1 MHYGII
7 AIGSRGDVQP
17 FVALALGL
25 LDRGHRV
32 TLMAHENF
40 KAFVEGYGI
49 EFHPLPGSVEEM
61 LYSPKGRKVL
71 RSGNMLVFMHFVNKE
86 VSKNQAR
93 VNEALLAGAQKP
105 EVFVTSVLGMIWID
119 AIAASSGKRYA
130 TVQLSFPTTP
140 TSEFPCVLLD
150 FFNFPLYNRFTYRVF
165 DFLYTKDNKKKLNAF
180 RLSLGLPKAK
190 GLLLKNTGAAKN
202 PHIYAISPSFLPR
215 PTDWIER
222 AQITGFIHLPPKR
235 REQNPSD
242 GGIPADLIRWLEA
255 GEKPIYLGFGSIPVP
270 DPARFIRV
278 LHELLAET
286 TYRFIFCQGWSKI
299 EGLGAHPRLFVLPA
313 ANHDWLFPR
322 CRAVIT
328 HGGIGTVAAALR
340 AKTPLIVA
348 SIFADQPWWGKRVER
363 RGLGI
368 HLPFKRWDK
377 QKVVAAIRKT
387 ETAEIQHRVTEI
399 GERMSRED
407 GLQQT
412 IAAVEHHF
420 ATAST
425 SEPAAGAGDRE
436 PGDRDREPTT
446 ENGHPQADSE
456 REQPRTHRE
465 GV

>member
-25 LDRGHRV
+25 MDRGHQV

-40 KAFVEGYGI
+40 KAFVEGYKI
-49 EFHPLPGSVEEM
+49 EFHSLPGSVEEM

-93 VNEALLAGAQKP
+93 VNEALLSGARKA

-119 AIAASSGKRYA
+119 AIAGSSGKPYA

-140 TSEFPCVLLD
+140 TTEFPCVLLD
-150 FFNFPLYNRFTYRVF
+150 FFDFPAYNRFTYRVF
-165 DFLYTKDNKKKLNAF
+165 DYLYTKDNIKKLNTF
-180 RLSLGLPKAK
+180 RQSLGLPKTK
-190 GLLLKNTGAAKN
+190 GLLLKNTGDGKT
-202 PHIYAISPSFLPR
+202 PHLYALSPSFLPR
-215 PTDWIER
+215 PTDWPER
-222 AQITGFIHLPPKR
+222 SQITGFIHLPPKR
-235 REQNPSD
+235 REQNTLD
-242 GGIPADLIRWLEA
+242 GGVPADLIYWLEA
-255 GEKPIYLGFGSIPVP
+255 GEKPIYIGFGSIPVP

-278 LHELLAET
+278 LHELLTET
-286 TYRFIFCQGWSKI
+286 AYRFIFCQGWSKI
-299 EGLGAHPRLFVLPA
+299 EGLAEHPRLFVVPT

-340 AKTPLIVA
+340 ARTPLIVA

-363 RGLGI
+363 SGLGI
-368 HLPFKRWDK
+368 HLPFQRWSNRK
-377 QKVVAAIRKT
+377 LVAAIRSVG
-387 ETAEIQHRVTEI
+387 TAEIQQRVREI
-399 GERMSRED
+399 GDRMSRED

-412 IAAVEHHF
+412 IAALENYF
-420 ATAST
+420 SN
-425 SEPAAGAGDRE
+425 AG
-436 PGDRDREPTT
+436 
-446 ENGHPQADSE
+446 SE
-456 REQPRTHRE
+456 RAAASSAEQPTAIGEPQSAALLRPKKPFVEMDRQDPCET
-465 GV
+465 

>member
-25 LDRGHRV
+25 IDRGHCV

-40 KAFVEGYGI
+40 KEFVEGYGI
-49 EFHPLPGSVEEM
+49 DFHPLPGSVEEM

-93 VNEALLAGAQKP
+93 VNEALFSGAQKA

-119 AIAASSGKRYA
+119 AIAGSSDKRYA

-150 FFNFPLYNRFTYRVF
+150 FLDFPLYNRFTYRIF
-165 DFLYTKDNKKKLNAF
+165 DFLYTKDNKKKLNIF
-180 RLSLGLPKAK
+180 RQSLGLPKAK
-190 GLLLKNTGAAKN
+190 GLLLQNTGAAKS
-202 PHIYAISPSFLPR
+202 PHIYAVSPSFLPR
-215 PTDWIER
+215 PADWPER
-222 AQITGFIHLPPKR
+222 AQLTGFIHLPPKR
-235 REQNPSD
+235 REQNPLD
-242 GGIPADLIRWLEA
+242 GGIPAALIHWLEA
-255 GEKPIYLGFGSIPVP
+255 GEKPIYVGFGSIPVP

-278 LHELLAET
+278 LHELLTET
-286 TYRFIFCQGWSKI
+286 AYRFIFCQGWSKI
-299 EGLGAHPRLFVLPA
+299 EGLAEHPRLFVLA
-313 ANHDWLFPR
+313 TANHDWLFPR

-340 AKTPLIVA
+340 AKAPLIVA

-363 RGLGI
+363 SGLGI
-368 HLPFKRWDK
+368 HLPFQRWSK
-377 QKVVAAIRKT
+377 EKVVTAIRKT
-387 ETAEIQHRVTEI
+387 ETVEIQHRVTEI

-412 IAAVEHHF
+412 IAALENYF
-420 ATAST
+420 SNASGPERSTASGPERATA
-425 SEPAAGAGDRE
+425 GA
-436 PGDRDREPTT
+436 
-446 ENGHPQADSE
+446 
-456 REQPRTHRE
+456 QPRAAE
-465 GV
+465 SGQQL